1 MKIHFLI
8 FTLFTFNIVFSQ
20 TTENTVTLTTSGT
33 GKTLEEA
40 KNNALRSAIEQ
51 AFGTFI
57 SSKTEILNDQLVSD
71 QITSVSSGNIQ
82 KFEIKSESKLPNDI
96 WCTTL
101 TATVSIDK
109 LISFVQAK
117 GVTVEIKG
125 GLFALNVKQ
134 QILNEKAEIENMC
147 RLIGS
152 IHEPLQNS
160 FNYSI
165 TSGEPKSLDDE
176 NLKWGINL
184 KIEVTTNENFVF
196 CSNYMF
202 STLKS
207 ISMTENEIQA
217 YKSLNKQVY
226 PISISKGNEVIVLT
240 FRKMQSIYILQSLA
254 DNFNLFYDELFTVNW
269 GNPKLNYVG
278 AQFPNKVQNHAV
290 FERSISKVT
299 ALINDPKSH
308 FYCVINLP
316 LVNTITKTFEGS
328 HVCSL
333 SELENLSGFEV
344 KSNGITSQFQ
354 FGGFVVYQQDGYKLG
369 ISMDKQNRSLID
381 SIYFNESG
389 YIAGLKKGDVIKKIN
404 GVSITESNIPDLILK
419 SSFEDKKS
427 TFEILRNTAL
437 ITIDVVPVYK
447 RTYMIISPF
456 TFGRLSFEDSK
467 KICDDLSLEG
477 YSDWQLPNYD
487 QMNYI
492 HQKIM
497 SKGIGNQLDDDRRY
511 GGLEIYWCRN
521 GEAVSELNIERTKKW
536 HSDPDYLDEITRSET
551 KGWNTGIGFTLPI
564 RFQEVVLK

>member
-1 MKIHFLI
+1 MKFIILLSALFL
-8 FTLFTFNIVFSQ
+8 VQSVVSQ
-20 TTENTVTLTTSGT
+20 TTENIVTLTTSGT

-51 AFGTFI
+51 AFGAFI

-96 WCTTL
+96 WSTTL
-101 TATVSIDK
+101 TATVSVDK

-117 GVTVEIKG
+117 GVKVEIKG

-152 IHEPLQNS
+152 IHEPLQS
-160 FNYSI
+160 AFDFSI
-165 TSGEPKSLDDE
+165 SSGDPQAMDNE
-176 NLKWGINL
+176 NEKWGMAL
-184 KIEVTTNENFVF
+184 KIEATTNNNFDF
-196 CSNYMF
+196 CSNYLLN
-202 STLKS
+202 TLKS
-207 ISMTENEIQA
+207 ISMNDIEIQG
-217 YKSLNKQVY
+217 YNSINKPVF
-226 PISISKGNEVIVLT
+226 PIVIFKGNEKIVLT
-240 FRKMQSIYILQSLA
+240 FRKIQSIYALQTLA
-254 DNFNLFYDELFTVNW
+254 DNFNLFYDEQFTVTW
-269 GNPKLNYVG
+269 GDPNLNYKG
-278 AQFPNKVQNHAV
+278 FQFPNKTQNFSI
-290 FERSISKVT
+290 FERSTSQVRAK
-299 ALINDPKSH
+299 LNDPKSYFH
-308 FYCVINLP
+308 IVINLP
-316 LVNTITKTFEGS
+316 EAHVKTKSFEGS

-333 SELENLSGFEV
+333 SELENLSGFEI
-344 KSNGITSQFQ
+344 KSNGVVSRFQ

-404 GVSITESNIPDLILK
+404 GISITESNIPDLILK

-427 TFEILRNTAL
+427 TFEILRNTAI

-477 YSDWQLPNYD
+477 YTDWQLPNYD

-497 SKGIGNQLDDDRRY
+497 SKGIGNMLDGDRRY
-511 GGLEIYWCRN
+511 GYQESYWSYD
-521 GEAVSELNIERTKKW
+521 GVTSSGLNITRSKKW
-536 HSDPDYLDEITRSET
+536 HSDPDYMDEISRT
-551 KGWNTGIGFTLPI
+551 KIVEGSAFLIPI